1 MVKIRSYELKNGQ
14 KRYMFQLY
22 IGVDPL
28 TDKEQRTTRRGFKT
42 KKEAELTLARL
53 KLEIDKGNYKKES
66 AETFQEV
73 YKLWINQYEN
83 TVEES
88 TFNKTI
94 NYFKNHILPALGK
107 YKIEKINVALCQNTV
122 NEWFK
127 NYSEYRIFKSYAARI
142 FAFAIKHDFIQNN
155 PMKLVEVPRKIDV
168 PTDEENENFY
178 TKEELIQFLN
188 CAKDHGNYQAFT
200 FFRLLAFSGS
210 RKSELL
216 ALTWNDINFTRNE
229 IRINKALARGKNSRL
244 YIKTTKTKKSTRTIK
259 MDVNTMTILDEWKK
273 RQKHDYFKL
282 GYNTLKPNQLIFSSR
297 KNELLQMSGVNQWM
311 NQIIDKYRLKKIT
324 VHGWRHTCASLL
336 FEAGSSLKEV
346 QDRLGHN
353 DVKTTMDIYTHVTEK
368 AKSEAIQKLAS
379 YLNI

>member
-1 MVKIRSYELKNGQ
+1 MTTIKSYSLQNGE
-14 KRYMFQLY
+14 KRYQFQLY
-22 IGVDPL
+22 VGVNPL
-28 TDKEQRTTRRGFKT
+28 TGKEQRTTRRGFKT
-42 KKEAELTLARL
+42 KKEAQLALARL

-107 YKIEKINVALCQNTV
+107 YKIEKINVALCQNIV

-142 FAFAIKHDFIQNN
+142 FDFAIKHDFIQNN

-178 TKEELIQFLN
+178 TKEELIHFLN
-188 CAKDHGNYQAFT
+188 CAKDYGNYQAFT

-216 ALTWNDINFTRNE
+216 ALTWNDIDFTKNE

-297 KNELLQMSGVNQWM
+297 KNELLQTSGVNQWM
-311 NQIIDKYRLKKIT
+311 NQIIDKYSLKKIT

>member
-1 MVKIRSYELKNGQ
+1 MATIQSYELKNGQ

-28 TDKEQRTTRRGFKT
+28 TGKEQRTTRRGFKT

-66 AETFQEV
+66 LETFQEV
-73 YKLWINQYEN
+73 YELWINQYEN

-94 NYFKNHILPALGK
+94 NYFKNHILPTLGK
-107 YKIEKINVALCQNTV
+107 YKIEKINVALCQNIV

-142 FAFAIKHDFIQNN
+142 FDFAIKHDFILNN

-168 PTDEENENFY
+168 PTEEENENFY
-178 TKEELIQFLN
+178 TREELIHFLN
-188 CAKDHGNYQAFT
+188 CAKDYGNYQAFT

-216 ALTWNDINFTRNE
+216 ALTWNDIDFTKNE
-229 IRINKALARGKNSRL
+229 VRINKALARGKNSRL

-259 MDVNTMTILDEWKK
+259 MDVNTMAILDEWKK

-297 KNELLQMSGVNQWM
+297 KNELLQTSGVNQWM
-311 NQIIDKYRLKKIT
+311 NQIIDKYSLKKIT

>member
-1 MVKIRSYELKNGQ
+1 MTTIKSYSLQNGE
-14 KRYMFQLY
+14 KRYQFQLY
-22 IGVDPL
+22 VGVDSL
-28 TDKEQRTTRRGFKT
+28 TGKEQRTTRRGFKT
-42 KKEAELTLARL
+42 KKEAQLALARL

-94 NYFKNHILPALGK
+94 NYFKNHILPTLGK
-107 YKIEKINVALCQNTV
+107 FKIEKINVALCQNIV

-142 FAFAIKHDFIQNN
+142 FDFAIKHDFIQNN

-168 PTDEENENFY
+168 PKDEENENFY
-178 TKEELIQFLN
+178 TKEELIHFLN
-188 CAKDHGNYQAFT
+188 CAKDYGNYQAFT

-216 ALTWNDINFTRNE
+216 ALTWNDIDFTKNE

-259 MDVNTMTILDEWKK
+259 MDVNTLTILDEWKK

-297 KNELLQMSGVNQWM
+297 KNELLQTSGVNQWM
-311 NQIIDKYRLKKIT
+311 NQIIDKYSLKKIT

>member
-1 MVKIRSYELKNGQ
+1 MTTIKSYSLQNGE
-14 KRYMFQLY
+14 KRYQFQLY
-22 IGVDPL
+22 VGVNPL
-28 TDKEQRTTRRGFKT
+28 TGKEQRTTRRGFKT
-42 KKEAELTLARL
+42 KKEAQLALARL

-66 AETFQEV
+66 PETFQEV

-107 YKIEKINVALCQNTV
+107 YKIEKINVALCQNIV

-142 FAFAIKHDFIQNN
+142 FDFAIKHDFIQNN

-178 TKEELIQFLN
+178 TKEELIHFLN
-188 CAKDHGNYQAFT
+188 CAKDYGNYQAFT

-216 ALTWNDINFTRNE
+216 ALTWNDIDFTKNE

-297 KNELLQMSGVNQWM
+297 KNELLQTSGVNQWM
-311 NQIIDKYRLKKIT
+311 NQIIDKYSLKKIT

>member
-1 MVKIRSYELKNGQ
+1 MTTIKSYSLQNGE
-14 KRYMFQLY
+14 KRYQFQLY
-22 IGVDPL
+22 VGVNPL
-28 TDKEQRTTRRGFKT
+28 TGKEQRTTRRGFKT
-42 KKEAELTLARL
+42 KKEAQLALARL

-66 AETFQEV
+66 PETFQEV

-107 YKIEKINVALCQNTV
+107 YKIEKINVGLCQNIV

-142 FAFAIKHDFIQNN
+142 FDFAIKHDFIQNN

-178 TKEELIQFLN
+178 TKEELIHFLN
-188 CAKDHGNYQAFT
+188 CAKDYGNYQAFT

-216 ALTWNDINFTRNE
+216 ALTWNDIDFTKNE

-297 KNELLQMSGVNQWM
+297 KNELLQTSGVNQWM
-311 NQIIDKYRLKKIT
+311 NQIIGKYSLKKIT

>member
-1 MVKIRSYELKNGQ
+1 
-14 KRYMFQLY
+14 
-22 IGVDPL
+22 
-28 TDKEQRTTRRGFKT
+28 
-42 KKEAELTLARL
+42 
-53 KLEIDKGNYKKES
+53 
-66 AETFQEV
+66 
-73 YKLWINQYEN
+73 
-83 TVEES
+83 
-88 TFNKTI
+88 
-94 NYFKNHILPALGK
+94 
-107 YKIEKINVALCQNTV
+107 
-122 NEWFK
+122 
-127 NYSEYRIFKSYAARI
+127 
-142 FAFAIKHDFIQNN
+142 
-155 PMKLVEVPRKIDV
+155 MKLVEVPRKIDV

-178 TKEELIQFLN
+178 TKEELIHFLN
-188 CAKDHGNYQAFT
+188 CAKDYGNYQAFT

-216 ALTWNDINFTRNE
+216 ALTWNDIDFTKNE

-297 KNELLQMSGVNQWM
+297 KNELLQTSGVNQWM
-311 NQIIDKYRLKKIT
+311 NQIIDKYSLKKIT